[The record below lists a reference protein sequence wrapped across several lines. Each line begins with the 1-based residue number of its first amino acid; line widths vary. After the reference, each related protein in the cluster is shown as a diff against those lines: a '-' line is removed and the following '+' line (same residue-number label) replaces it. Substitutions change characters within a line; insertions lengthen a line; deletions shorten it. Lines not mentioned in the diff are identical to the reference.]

1 MQRLHSDVRG
11 VLDLEPAATR
21 RRNREREPHSNFID
35 SWGSGQLEI
44 TPGEWFPGVHPLKDA
59 RTVEELDAYPG
70 WPDMSDPT
78 RIAHVR
84 EAAANLDKENEYAI
98 LATPWLLFPFER
110 AYAMQGMETF
120 LLNMAMDGEFARE
133 LMQRIASYC
142 GFGALAEYAAV
153 PAELCVAIP
162 DEMTAEH
169 AAAFLI
175 TYGTSHVALDYK
187 AHLQEGERLLV
198 LGASGGVGLTAVEL
212 GKLMGAEVVAV
223 ARGAD
228 KLQVAKAAGADHLI
242 NSDTD
247 DIREI
252 VKGLGGADVVY
263 DPIGGD
269 QFKAALRACRPEA
282 RLIPLGFAS
291 GEVPQIPANHLLVK
305 NLTVIGLYWGGYT
318 KVNPKVLTDSLS
330 QLSRWYVEGK
340 LNPHVSHVVPL
351 EQANEALDLLRT
363 RKATGKVVVQID

>member
-1 MQRLHSDVRG
+1 MRAMQVTEL
-11 VLDLEPAATR
+11 
-21 RRNREREPHSNFID
+21 
-35 SWGSGQLEI
+35 GQ
-44 TPGEWFPGVHPLKDA
+44 PLSMQDIP
-59 RTVEELDAYPG
+59 V
-70 WPDMSDPT
+70 PD
-78 RIAHVR
+78 
-84 EAAANLDKENEYAI
+84 AAAGQVVVRVHTCGLNFGD
-98 LATPWLLFPFER
+98 LLIIKGTYQERPQVPFTL
-110 AYAMQGMETF
+110 GMELCGTVTEV
-120 LLNMAMDGEFARE
+120 GEGVTD
-133 LMQRIASYC
+133 LQVGQRVAAYC
-142 GFGALAEYAAV
+142 GFDALADYAAIPASVCV
-153 PAELCVAIP
+153 PVP
-162 DEMTAEH
+162 DQMTDEH

-175 TYGTSHVALDYK
+175 AYGTSHVALDYK
-187 AHLQEGERLLV
+187 AHLKAGERLLV

-223 ARGAD
+223 ARGAE
-228 KLQVAKAAGADHLI
+228 KLEVAKAAGADHLI

-305 NLTVIGLYWGGYT
+305 NLTVIGFYWGGYT
-318 KVNPKVLTDSLS
+318 RVNPKVLTDSFRVLTD
-330 QLSRWYVEGK
+330 WYTQGK
-340 LNPHVSHVVPL
+340 IHPHVSNVLPL

-363 RKATGKVVVQID
+363 RKATGKVVVRID